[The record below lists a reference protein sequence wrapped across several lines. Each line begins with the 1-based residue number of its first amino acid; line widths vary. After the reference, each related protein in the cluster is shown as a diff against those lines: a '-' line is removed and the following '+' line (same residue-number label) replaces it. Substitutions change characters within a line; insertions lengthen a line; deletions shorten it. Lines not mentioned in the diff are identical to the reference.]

1 MFVLAKGPLSQ
12 ATRPATTATPSMPQ
26 PVIGLTLTQLLLAGA
41 VLVSTPLQACGPDF
55 PLQLLSDR
63 AQHLQ
68 NLPEPSFATE
78 VLQLASAISPLPQ
91 PAVVY
96 LSKYDWQLDRSV
108 TATEQAE
115 QQLLPANE
123 AALVKQLRQQSSAQA
138 ALQLGKSLPLE
149 IKLYT
154 AAAVAFTQQPALAQ
168 ELFEQL
174 LALPAPAQQQRRSWA
189 LFSLARLHASN
200 GEPAKATELFKQLQQ
215 EVSQGLADPLQL
227 AVASLGEQAR
237 LSLQQQ
243 DWQQAIGLYAAQAQY
258 EESGRAS
265 LKMLATQLLALSDPE
280 LTPLLQQKN
289 VSRLLSIYLLT
300 QLQSLGYNAP
310 EQLSRLLTLLQSQ
323 PDWQL
328 PNALELAAI
337 SYQQGQYQNAEKLLQ
352 QAADR
357 PLKWW
362 LSAKLALR
370 NNQLDQAAS
379 AYAKASKAFPT
390 ELPAPD
396 KRAEY
401 RYDEPFASQLANQQ
415 LQTQCRVQAEAGVL
429 ELQRG
434 EYLQAMRLLY
444 QAGPEFW
451 QDTAYVA
458 ERVLTSREL
467 KQFVDTEVPAGQP
480 KAPSQWS
487 WFGDTE
493 PNTLLRQ
500 LLARRLMRE
509 GQLAQAQPYFVEP
522 QLQQLA
528 KQYQQLQQ
536 ASKSAWLDS
545 YGVHLHLDLGQLKRA
560 QALFELAALTRAH
573 GLELLGYEMAPD
585 FQVFYGQFAYDEQD
599 NAGTDS
605 SNWLIPDLER
615 ARVAQSVAVP
625 NQRFHYRYLAA
636 ELAARSADLWP
647 QNSQAFAASLCHA
660 TTWLI
665 NRDPQQA
672 RQYYQRYLQ
681 QGPYVSWGA
690 DFGIAC
696 PEPDAVS
703 ARKRLHSNF
712 KASLPSGR
720 RLLAASTLV
729 LLLVTAGWLWWRRR
743 QHA

>member
-1 MFVLAKGPLSQ
+1 
-12 ATRPATTATPSMPQ
+12 
-26 PVIGLTLTQLLLAGA
+26 
-41 VLVSTPLQACGPDF
+41 
-55 PLQLLSDR
+55 
-63 AQHLQ
+63 
-68 NLPEPSFATE
+68 
-78 VLQLASAISPLPQ
+78 
-91 PAVVY
+91 
-96 LSKYDWQLDRSV
+96 
-108 TATEQAE
+108 
-115 QQLLPANE
+115 
-123 AALVKQLRQQSSAQA
+123 
-138 ALQLGKSLPLE
+138 
-149 IKLYT
+149 
-154 AAAVAFTQQPALAQ
+154 
-168 ELFEQL
+168 
-174 LALPAPAQQQRRSWA
+174 
-189 LFSLARLHASN
+189 
-200 GEPAKATELFKQLQQ
+200 
-215 EVSQGLADPLQL
+215 
-227 AVASLGEQAR
+227 
-237 LSLQQQ
+237 
-243 DWQQAIGLYAAQAQY
+243 
-258 EESGRAS
+258 
-265 LKMLATQLLALSDPE
+265 
-280 LTPLLQQKN
+280 
-289 VSRLLSIYLLT
+289 
-300 QLQSLGYNAP
+300 
-310 EQLSRLLTLLQSQ
+310 
-323 PDWQL
+323 
-328 PNALELAAI
+328 
-337 SYQQGQYQNAEKLLQ
+337 
-352 QAADR
+352 
-357 PLKWW
+357 
-362 LSAKLALR
+362 
-370 NNQLDQAAS
+370 
-379 AYAKASKAFPT
+379 
-390 ELPAPD
+390 
-396 KRAEY
+396 
-401 RYDEPFASQLANQQ
+401 
-415 LQTQCRVQAEAGVL
+415 
-429 ELQRG
+429 
-434 EYLQAMRLLY
+434 
-444 QAGPEFW
+444 
-451 QDTAYVA
+451 
-458 ERVLTSREL
+458 VLTSREL

-522 QLQQLA
+522 QLQELA

-585 FQVFYGQFAYDEQD
+585 FQVFYGQFAYEEQD

-672 RQYYQRYLQ
+672 HQYYQRYLQ
-681 QGPYVSWGA
+681 QGPYVRWGA

-696 PEPDAVS
+696 PEPDTVS

-743 QHA
+743 QHL